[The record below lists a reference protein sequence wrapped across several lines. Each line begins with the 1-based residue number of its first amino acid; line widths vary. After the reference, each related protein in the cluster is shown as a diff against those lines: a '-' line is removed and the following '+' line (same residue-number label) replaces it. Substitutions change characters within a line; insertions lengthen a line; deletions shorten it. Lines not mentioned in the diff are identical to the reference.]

1 MLFARRKKP
10 DWREALRVA
19 AWPRRSWSRSMAYIR
34 KRTCRIAASPHEI
47 ALGFAIGAFMS
58 FTPWLGVHI
67 AAGCALAWLFGVSML
82 ASALGTI
89 VGNPITFPFIWAA
102 SVGLGN
108 LLLGRAEEF
117 KPAKGAEDQML
128 RAIESGYDYDRI
140 SSVFRGIWEPI
151 IKPMLVGG
159 TPLGL
164 VTAAI
169 CYVLIRKFVAV
180 VQTRRRAQLQAR
192 AAAIAAE

>member
-19 AWPRRSWSRSMAYIR
+19 AWPRRSWARSMAYIR
-34 KRTCRIAASPHEI
+34 KRTSRIAASPHEI
-47 ALGFAIGAFMS
+47 ALGFAFGVFVS
-58 FTPWLGVHI
+58 FTPLLGAHI
-67 AAGCALAWLFGVSML
+67 ALGFALAWLFGASML

-89 VGNPITFPFIWAA
+89 VGNPLTFPFIWAA

-108 LLLGRAEEF
+108 LLLGRSETF

-128 RAIESGYDYDRI
+128 RAMETGYDLDRL
-140 SSVFRGIWEPI
+140 SSVVRHIWEPI
-151 IKPMLVGG
+151 IKPMAVGG
-159 TPLGL
+159 TPLGI
-164 VTAAI
+164 VAAVVF
-169 CYVLIRKFVAV
+169 YVIVRKFAAV
-180 VQTRRRAQLQAR
+180 VQVKRREKLLER